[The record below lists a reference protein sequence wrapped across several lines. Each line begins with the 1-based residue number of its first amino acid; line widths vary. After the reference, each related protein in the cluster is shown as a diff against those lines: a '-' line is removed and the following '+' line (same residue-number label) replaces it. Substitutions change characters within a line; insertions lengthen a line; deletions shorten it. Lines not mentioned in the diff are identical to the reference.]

1 MTRNNQMCIYIYVY
15 YFFKDLISFS
25 PVIIRSLTVVKV
37 SKRFTN
43 FRYRFI
49 CYVYVYVQDLVVVW
63 FLFDFRRENVLFFLL
78 QEIY

>member
-1 MTRNNQMCIYIYVY
+1 MCIYIYVY

>member
-15 YFFKDLISFS
+15 YFLKDLISFF